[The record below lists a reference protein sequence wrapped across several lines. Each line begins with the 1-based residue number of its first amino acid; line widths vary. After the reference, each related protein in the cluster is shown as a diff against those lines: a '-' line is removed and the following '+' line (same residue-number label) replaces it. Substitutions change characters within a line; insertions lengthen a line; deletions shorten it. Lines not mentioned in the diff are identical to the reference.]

1 MEFGFEFKTIDIGK
15 PLKSLFLES
24 DMILFKLEDNHLWLL
39 LWGTGYKEARV
50 EAGKQK
56 GEDDTDKFFSSET
69 ILRNN

>member
-39 LWGTGYKEARV
+39 REEQATKKREWRQENRRV
-50 EAGKQK
+50 RMIQ
-56 GEDDTDKFFSSET
+56 TSSSAV
-69 ILRNN
+69 RPS